1 MIPGKKCRHLNREAV
16 DIGGGEGKVR
26 SIYLTIHQFLRHNH
40 QALVIADIRART
52 VPEKWQS

>member
-26 SIYLTIHQFLRHNH
+26 SIYLTGS
-40 QALVIADIRART
+40 ALEVMMLG
-52 VPEKWQS
+52 